1 MTPDETII
9 NNEPVV
15 EQVIDQPTPV
25 EPRNPTPVPTPEPVI
40 VERVQPVV
48 VDDILAPGVQP
59 VEPTAMRVDDP
70 LRAAMKQA
78 DNTPAPV
85 SQAAYVDNGPG
96 KYRLEYT
103 YRGEKFVETFDTVPL
118 VVNRTQA
125 LERAGINAVPYTAE

>member
-1 MTPDETII
+1 MENETVL
-9 NNEPVV
+9 NNEPRVVEVV
-15 EQVIDQPTPV
+15 EQPSTP
-25 EPRNPTPVPTPEPVI
+25 EPRNPVPVAEPEPIIIERETPVA
-40 VERVQPVV
+40 

-59 VEPTAMRVDDP
+59 VEPSAMRVDDP
-70 LRAAMKQA
+70 LRAAMKAA

-85 SQAAYVDNGPG
+85 LSAAYVDKGPG

-118 VVNRTQA
+118 VVNRAQA